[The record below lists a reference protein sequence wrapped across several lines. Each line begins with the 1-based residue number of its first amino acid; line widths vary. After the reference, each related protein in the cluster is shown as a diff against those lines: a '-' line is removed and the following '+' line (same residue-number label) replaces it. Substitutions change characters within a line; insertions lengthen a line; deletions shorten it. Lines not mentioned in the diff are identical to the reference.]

1 MMRKNIWA
9 VIGLLLLTSR
19 PASAADGKVSKIEL
33 TPDGQR
39 VTLVIEHSGEGKFR
53 LFKSELRK
61 NVIIEAENLSIPPA
75 LTKLLDLSSKK
86 GPVLQMTPY
95 NSQHS
100 GHAMAKLVVQLR
112 GSAKVSSTEV
122 PGRYIVEIQK
132 KEETLGAQASAADEI
147 TGHES
152 ANLKSADVARRLIDV
167 LGAPE
172 DDKHY
177 FGSKVTFEGKNV
189 EIPDIFRLVG
199 ESSNLNIIWDPD
211 VEGQQTNLSVND
223 LPWDQLLDIVVQQ
236 KGFKATVM
244 GNVVRIMTGD
254 TFAKQEEAKKA
265 ELTLS
270 NELEPIIMAVIPLG
284 FKPAGEMKTLILD
297 LIQQSAPGAPGIP
310 GAGAAAGA
318 AAVAGVSSG
327 QLNQDFVR
335 GKVDVDD
342 RTNSLVITNTK
353 DAIERIRRLVKELD
367 VPVPQILIDSK
378 IVVASEQF
386 TKSIGVAW
394 AYAATS
400 SSGIGGTIGTTNGY
414 QPWQFTSP
422 PPPPGTPATTSY
434 TPFVISSAPGTS
446 TVAVQLGTTASANIA
461 AALSLSEIDS
471 LTKTVA
477 SPRVVVDNN
486 HVATISDGQ
495 SIIIAPPPTA
505 LGTQSPPTTVTAN
518 LSLSVTPQVT
528 TSGAVEMK
536 GLNVT
541 KNDIGPLTSQGNTTT
556 TNKTLTTD
564 VLVDSGSTLVLG
576 GVYQLSNQKS
586 SQGIPLLKDLP
597 FIGQLFRMDQKQ
609 DTKDELMVFIT
620 PQILDPLSKQQSL

>member
-1 MMRKNIWA
+1 
-9 VIGLLLLTSR
+9 LLLTSR

-112 GSAKVSSTEV
+112 GSAKVSST
-122 PGRYIVEIQK
+122 EIQK

-386 TKSIGVAW
+386 TKSIG
-394 AYAATS
+394 
-400 SSGIGGTIGTTNGY
+400 GGTIGTTNGY

-422 PPPPGTPATTSY
+422 PPPPGVTPATTSY